1 VVQRFKKALA
11 IKILKLLLWCVEGWE
26 IDEPHPPLPDDKW
39 IDEPEDWRDDGG
51 G

>member
-1 VVQRFKKALA
+1 MQKFKKALA

-26 IDEPHPPLPDDKW
+26 IDEPTPPLPDDEEVNDL
-39 IDEPEDWRDDGG
+39 IDDGG